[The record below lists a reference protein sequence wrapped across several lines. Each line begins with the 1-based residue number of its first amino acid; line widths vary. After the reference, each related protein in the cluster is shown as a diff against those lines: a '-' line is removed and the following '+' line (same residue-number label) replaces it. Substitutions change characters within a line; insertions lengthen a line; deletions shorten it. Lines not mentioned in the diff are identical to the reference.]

1 VDRRVA
7 QGRSPLASDAP
18 SSLFVSIAIGSA
30 LVALALVVY
39 TLSHPYRFYN
49 HFEWQALA
57 FLEGQTA
64 IRFPVAATATSPG
77 NAFFNDVLPIAT
89 TDGVERGV
97 VPFPPLPAIVLMP
110 FVALW
115 GVAAD
120 GQLVFAMIGAIDVG
134 IAWWVLGRL
143 PIRTWV
149 RFAATIFFG
158 FGTVLWYAAQL
169 GTTWYQA
176 HVLAVGLALAAIG
189 VALGADRDAAR
200 SEDDIADEVD
210 LERRLEL
217 QGGLAAPNGA
227 GRAGAIAVRG
237 PRFRVADLV
246 PEPRQF
252 LAGLLFGLACTS
264 RLTIVFAAPF
274 FLLVG
279 AGGSWKRR
287 GWSAA
292 LGAGIPIGLL
302 VVYNVVSTGH
312 IFHPGYQYLYE
323 LEAGFYKALNYNL
336 DWQIED
342 LRYLP
347 QNVGIMF
354 FNTPVWNPMVVPSA
368 LGLGGP
374 LCTEPDA
381 VRGLFNPACPIVLPK
396 DTGMSILLTSPAYL
410 FVLPALRWGF
420 GISRLVT
427 GAGIAIVIVAVINLM
442 HFSQGWVQFG
452 YRFSLDFAPWAIL
465 LVAIGIERIAA
476 WARPADARRRL
487 AGADTV
493 PAWPEEGAVRRWRSA
508 NRDRARAS
516 TDARTLGG
524 GTVDDGAGGA
534 ATGGRRV
541 LGWLAI
547 GLVIV
552 LVAASVFVNL
562 WGVVWGDVLG
572 W

>member
-1 VDRRVA
+1 MDRRVA

-18 SSLFVSIAIGSA
+18 TSLFVSIAIGSA

-64 IRFPVAATATSPG
+64 IRFPVEATASSPG
-77 NAFFNDVLPIAT
+77 NAFFNDVLPVAPT
-89 TDGVERGV
+89 PDGVPRGV
-97 VPFPPLPAIVLMP
+97 VPFPPLPAIVLVP
-110 FVALW
+110 FVAIW

-120 GQLVFAMIGAIDVG
+120 GQLIFAIIGAIDVG
-134 IAWWVLGRL
+134 IAWWMLGRL

-149 RFAATIFFG
+149 RITATVFLG
-158 FGTVLWYAAQL
+158 FGTVLWYAAQI

-189 VALGADRDAAR
+189 LALGGDRNAAR
-200 SEDDIADEVD
+200 SEDDLADERE
-210 LERRLEL
+210 LEQKELEQREL
-217 QGGLAAPNGA
+217 DQRSAGQPSRQPSGSGGETSA
-227 GRAGAIAVRG
+227 GW
-237 PRFRVADLV
+237 PRFRLADLV

-252 LAGLLFGLACTS
+252 VAGILFGLACTS
-264 RLTIVFAAPF
+264 RLTVAFAAPF

-279 AGGSWKRR
+279 PGGSWKKR

-312 IFHPGYQYLYE
+312 VFHPGYQYLYE

-336 DWQIED
+336 DWEIED

-347 QNVGIMF
+347 QNVAIMF
-354 FNTPVWNPMVVPSA
+354 FNTPVWNPTVVPSA

-374 LCTEPDA
+374 LCVDPSA
-381 VRGLFNPACPIVLPK
+381 VRGLFNPACPIVLPR

-410 FVLPALRWGF
+410 LALPAIRWGF

-427 GAGIAIVIVAVINLM
+427 GAGIAVVIVAVINLM

-452 YRFSLDFAPWAIL
+452 YRFSLDFSPWAIL
-465 LVAIGIERIAA
+465 LVAIGLERIAT
-476 WARPADARRRL
+476 WARQGDGGRQTVAGASPSWPPADRPWRVST
-487 AGADTV
+487 GATASDPAAIAPATV
-493 PAWPEEGAVRRWRSA
+493 
-508 NRDRARAS
+508 
-516 TDARTLGG
+516 
-524 GTVDDGAGGA
+524 GT
-534 ATGGRRV
+534 ATIGRRV
-541 LGWLAI
+541 LGWAVI
-547 GLVIV
+547 GLALV
-552 LVAASVFVNL
+552 LVAVSVLVNF
-562 WGVVWGDVLG
+562 WGVVWGGALG